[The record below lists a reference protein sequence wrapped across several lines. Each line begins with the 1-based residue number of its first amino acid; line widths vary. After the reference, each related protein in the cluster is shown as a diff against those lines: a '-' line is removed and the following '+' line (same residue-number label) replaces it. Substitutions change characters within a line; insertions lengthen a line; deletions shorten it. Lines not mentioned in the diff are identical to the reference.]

1 MVIELTR
8 KKFRKNALGL
18 EGKYI
23 ILTIKRGFDMIKPT
37 IYEVIGLVKE
47 VRKHELII
55 KDFVSRDVFTS
66 VSVWEY
72 APKQGS
78 RYFKDANGDNH
89 WVHQGPMLYLG
100 PTRRTRVVSNSGE
113 KCEERTMENMSLRI
127 ISKTKA
133 QKLKLLYEV

>member
-8 KKFRKNALGL
+8 KTFRKNALGL

-100 PTRRTRVVSNSGE
+100 PGE
-113 KCEERTMENMSLRI
+113 KCEERMSLRI